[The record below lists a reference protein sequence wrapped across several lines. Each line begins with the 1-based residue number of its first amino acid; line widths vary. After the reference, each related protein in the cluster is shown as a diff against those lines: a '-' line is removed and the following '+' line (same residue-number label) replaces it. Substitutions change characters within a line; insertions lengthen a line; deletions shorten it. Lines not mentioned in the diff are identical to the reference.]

1 MRLHLSGF
9 CFCQEQSYQGELHS
23 VILSSSL
30 THPFQGSSQKAD
42 EFYEDFEHYYKTV
55 FSSKDYPQRE
65 PTSLWSKFK
74 DIGAKCMKFSGYYRS
89 ARSLIEENAK
99 KSGSTSWE
107 HNQLALTHKLYI
119 ASEQAEFPY
128 YECWLILKDQ
138 PKWSVDFTAS
148 LGAKSERSNS
158 KMFQSPRSWSCGG
171 SSRSNF
177 STPDDPGPKT
187 PDLHMSPTFTSSRMS
202 STARHELLTDRPK
215 IADIEFLHSAID
227 EGPSSFGTPPPA
239 FGGVYP
245 QGVQQALQSMHNQH
259 QDQAQPSLNGSVKTP
274 GFMQFFQSMFKQYQD
289 QEAEALRQQVQQRQE
304 AEAQRQKQEQQQREA
319 EQLKQEQQRQE
330 AEALRQKQE
339 QQQREAE
346 QLMQEQQRQE
356 AEVLRQKQ
364 EQQQREA
371 EFMQNMVALFQQQQ
385 MQGNHVFQGGENEE
399 RNEQHP
405 LNDHHPD
412 EDNLDNLNAEDVD
425 DTHSGLIG
433 NEGHALGAPNNLI
446 GTKKAKAI
454 RSLQVTHVPSAPRIT
469 IIETPTG
476 RSQRTTGIP
485 ETGGKF

>member
-346 QLMQEQQRQE
+346 
-356 AEVLRQKQ
+356 
-364 EQQQREA
+364 
-371 EFMQNMVALFQQQQ
+371 FMQNMVALFQQQQ